1 MQSRCPLTDEWRKL
15 WYIYLMDY
23 YSAIKSDR
31 FEAVLV
37 RWLNPEPVI
46 QKVSQKEKNKYRR
59 LTFTYGI

>member
-1 MQSRCPLTDEWRKL
+1 M

-23 YSAIKSDR
+23 YSAIKRDR

-37 RWLNPEPVI
+37 RWMNPEPVI

>member
-23 YSAIKSDR
+23 YSAIKRDR

-37 RWLNPEPVI
+37 RWMNPEPVI